1 MTGRVDFSGV
11 QSTMLVTLYLRALE
25 SRSEDSILRDHAAAE
40 AVRRIDYDWR
50 KLQQPGLAGN
60 RFGVALRAKQLDDWA
75 AGFLRRNPD
84 ATVLQLGCGLDS
96 RAFRLDL
103 PPGVRWFD
111 VDLPDVVELR
121 RDLYPDA
128 DGYRTIG
135 ASVTDPG
142 WLAGI
147 PADRPVL
154 VIAEG
159 LLMYLPTVEVERLL
173 RRITDRFRGGEL
185 IFDGV
190 APWVAGFTQ
199 RLPERLRRG
208 YPPYLTPLRASR
220 DVERWDPRL
229 RYVED
234 VAVTSQFAKIPDRTA
249 RAAHRLMS
257 RSPALRDWLRLVR
270 AEFGTSADG

>member
-1 MTGRVDFSGV
+1 MNGEGDFTGV

-50 KLQQPGLAGN
+50 KLQQPGLASN

-75 AGFLRRNPD
+75 ADFLRRNPD

-96 RAFRLDL
+96 RAFRLDR

-111 VDLPDVVELR
+111 VDLPDVIELR
-121 RDLYPDA
+121 RDLYPDS
-128 DGYRTIG
+128 GEYRTIG
-135 ASVTDPG
+135 ASVTDPA
-142 WLAGI
+142 WLSDI

-154 VIAEG
+154 VVAEG

-173 RRITDRFRGGEL
+173 RRITDRFPTGEL

-190 APWVAGFTQ
+190 LPWVAGFTQ
-199 RLPERLRRG
+199 RLPERMRRG
-208 YPPYLTPLRASR
+208 YPRYLTPIREGW
-220 DVERWDPRL
+220 DVERWNPRL

-234 VAVTSQFAKIPDRTA
+234 VAVTAQFAKIPDRTMRTA
-249 RAAHRLMS
+249 YRLMN
-257 RSPALRDWLRLVR
+257 RFPTLGDWLRIFR
-270 AEFGTSADG
+270 AEF